1 MKASKRD
8 LVGRKIV
15 SIDFHGFA
23 PRPDRDKRKTAT
35 DPRIVLDSGRV
46 LWFVVDETEVGE
58 YGVAIC
64 ISERAPKRKKELE
77 HGSAR

>member
-35 DPRIVLDSGRV
+35 DPRIVN
-46 LWFVVDETEVGE
+46 ETEVGE